1 MGAGSSGIERSGYD
15 VSGVSRP
22 VRALRLEGP
31 FVDIRNNNENLGP
44 RRGREVRVATLRG
57 VSGSRCFRAG
67 RGASAAARRATRSG
81 RLGRP
86 PNERA
91 CSRPGGAGERG
102 NERTLKET
110 VSESKAARKRVTS
123 VEPRDAGKWKGEEQN
138 NGRQTNASARKG
150 YAVAGAWP
158 SAIDSEST
166 ERLAD
171 ILVRSLVRP
180 HLAEKP
186 LTGKLDAGNPPVQ
199 FGGRGEVNP
208 SSLPLS
214 IPSPPLPL
222 TRYWAGQPGARLAK
236 WAG

>member
-1 MGAGSSGIERSGYD
+1 MINVNSI
-15 VSGVSRP
+15 RP
-22 VRALRLEGP
+22 DGGTSLRALS
-31 FVDIRNNNENLGP
+31 
-44 RRGREVRVATLRG
+44 EVR
-57 VSGSRCFRAG
+57 
-67 RGASAAARRATRSG
+67 SAAHASRTGKSLAVAGEAGQRD
-81 RLGRP
+81 
-86 PNERA
+86 NERV
-91 CSRPGGAGERG
+91 
-102 NERTLKET
+102 LKET
-110 VSESKAARKRVTS
+110 VNERKAATSPSGGWRQNGRKCKRGKPGDLSGATRRSWPQGPKNRPPGVRASVVAEKRVTS

-214 IPSPPLPL
+214 KNLRCALGPETMSKKLAPDAQ
-222 TRYWAGQPGARLAK
+222 AGEIDA
-236 WAG
+236 